1 MKTDG
6 RGIQLL
12 PPSLLS
18 PHLQWPLSA
27 TSASTLP
34 HSYPDP
40 ISSSE
45 LGLELPFSAQS
56 QDAHLDVPL
65 NWQHED
71 RSHQREGRLITIVK
85 LDSSPSWHFQ
95 LSAMATKKALH
106 KYTPLPQPADPS
118 PS

>member
-1 MKTDG
+1 MVSYSY
-6 RGIQLL
+6 I
-12 PPSLLS
+12 S
-18 PHLQWPLSA
+18 
-27 TSASTLP
+27 STLP

-40 ISSSE
+40 ISSNE
-45 LGLELPFSAQS
+45 LGLDLHFPAQS
-56 QDAHLDVPL
+56 QDAHLDVPF

-71 RSHQREGRLITIVK
+71 RSYSREGRLITTVK

-95 LSAMATKKALH
+95 LSATAAKKALH